1 MHERLR
7 RKTPINLDFFVASA
21 YPPGLID
28 DCQEEKMSLKNVAVN
43 PDKQALA
50 DLRAHIDRID
60 LVLHDL
66 LRERAEVID
75 QVRKL
80 KGKQHIYIR
89 PGREAQMVRALTGRP
104 QGKLPEGLVVKLWRE
119 MISAFTLMEGGLKVG
134 VTVPAKG
141 PDLWDLTRDFY
152 GAFTPL
158 QEMPTAVA
166 AIKAL
171 QADKVTIA
179 VVPFPQPDDKD
190 AWWPLLAGDK
200 KNILTVFATLP
211 FENLKVGRSNARNAM
226 PQALA
231 IGKLYPELTGDDH
244 SFLALQCVHVPEG
257 EMKRLLGKAGY
268 KVRHMMQQTAGRGG
282 SAPTLYLVETEGYVG
297 RSDTRLARLRAMLGS
312 RLQHLAPLG
321 GYAVPL
327 KAGRHK

>member
-1 MHERLR
+1 
-7 RKTPINLDFFVASA
+7 
-21 YPPGLID
+21 
-28 DCQEEKMSLKNVAVN
+28 MSLKTAAAAN

-50 DLRAHIDRID
+50 DLRTHIDRID
-60 LVLHDL
+60 SVLHDL

-75 QVRKL
+75 QVRKI

-89 PGREAQMVRALTGRP
+89 PGREAQMLRALTSRP
-104 QGKLPEGLVVKLWRE
+104 QGKIPEGLVVRLWRE
-119 MISAFTLMEGGLKVG
+119 MISAFTLQEGAFKVA

-141 PDLWDLTRDFY
+141 ADLWDLARDYY

-158 QEMPTAVA
+158 LEMPTAAA
-166 AIKAL
+166 AIKAVQTEKTTL
-171 QADKVTIA
+171 AI
-179 VVPFPQPDDKD
+179 VPFPQADDKD
-190 AWWPLLAGDK
+190 SWWALLANDK
-200 KNILTVFATLP
+200 KNVLTVFASMP
-211 FENLKVGRSNARNAM
+211 FETLKAGRSNVRNSM
-226 PQALA
+226 PNGLI

-268 KVRHMMQQTAGRGG
+268 KVRQVLAQSGGRAE

-297 RSDTRLARLRAMLGS
+297 RSDTRLSRLRAMLGS

-321 GYAVPL
+321 GYAAPL
-327 KAGRHK
+327 KAGRRQA